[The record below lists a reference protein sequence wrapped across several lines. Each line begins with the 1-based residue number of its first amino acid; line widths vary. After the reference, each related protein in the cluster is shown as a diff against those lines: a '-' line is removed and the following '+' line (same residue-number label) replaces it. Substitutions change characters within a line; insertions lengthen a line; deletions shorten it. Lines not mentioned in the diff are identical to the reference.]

1 MGWADSA
8 FVASSE
14 SGQGVGDDKASWAYD
29 GQRILSW
36 HAGSRQYGRAWSA
49 GDVIG
54 CAAYIAGGRAVLSF
68 SLNGDFNAPLGP
80 CFVLAKVRGAGG
92 CEREEL
98 VCDGDGWEF
107 RLLVPQWQCPLPN
120 CFRAFFVAATLPRPT
135 TRRFRGA

>member
-8 FVASSE
+8 FIASSE

-68 SLNGDFNAPLGP
+68 SLNGNFNAPMGP
-80 CFVLAKVRGAGG
+80 CFVMAKVRGAGG
-92 CEREEL
+92 
-98 VCDGDGWEF
+98 F
-107 RLLVPQWQCPLPN
+107 
-120 CFRAFFVAATLPRPT
+120 
-135 TRRFRGA
+135 